1 MNEYTHKDLFEL
13 AKDVTN
19 QSSNCFMTWLDVHS
33 LLTYVPFDGTIDI
46 CVDEL
51 FKSEMTVSGRN
62 KKRNVENAFINFK
75 IIYHFVW

>member
-1 MNEYTHKDLFEL
+1 MIGC
-13 AKDVTN
+13 A
-19 QSSNCFMTWLDVHS
+19 
-33 LLTYVPFDGTIDI
+33 LTSYVPFDGTINI

-75 IIYHFVW
+75 IIYYFV